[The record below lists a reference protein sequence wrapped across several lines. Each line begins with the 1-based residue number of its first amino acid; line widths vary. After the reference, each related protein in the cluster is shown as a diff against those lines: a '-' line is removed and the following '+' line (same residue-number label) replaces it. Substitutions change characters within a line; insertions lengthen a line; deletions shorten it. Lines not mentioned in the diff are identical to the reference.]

1 MRALRFDKNILWL
14 LLLGIMVYIPFNG
27 SVHLFDWDEIN
38 FAESAR
44 EMIET
49 GNYLDVQINYETF
62 WEKPPL
68 FFWMQT
74 VSMKIFGVNEFAAR
88 FPNAICGIF
97 TLLVLYL
104 IGRSLKNKLAGLVW
118 ALVYVASLLP
128 FFYFKSGII
137 DPWFNLFIFLGIWF
151 ALQYTQGY
159 HPLNTI
165 RAVLSALF
173 IGLAMLTKGPVAL
186 LIFALVSIIFIVI
199 KKFHVVVRWY
209 DVIVFII
216 VFSIVGGFWFILQIF
231 NGNSEII
238 QQFIEYQIR
247 LFKTQDAGHGG
258 FPFYHVVVLFVGVF
272 PASIFALREYYFRDR
287 GNIQLKHM
295 HTWMITLL
303 LVVLV
308 LFSIVNTKIVHYSS
322 LCYFPITYLA
332 AQRVYRLYQ
341 GINKI
346 KIFETILISFFSV
359 SLALLVFAFTSL
371 KFLKPSLIN
380 SGVIKDEFVLAN
392 LQAPVSWTGMEF
404 VSGLI
409 LIITLVF
416 ILILFNKHKPK
427 QGLIVFA
434 IGLVCFQLVAMK
446 TLLHRV
452 EEITQKTV
460 ISFYKSLPENDVYV
474 ETIGFK
480 SYAHLFYFNKPLP
493 KHGTNFSQHQLLWG
507 KIDKPAYFVSKITLK
522 DEILDK
528 HPQLKI
534 IDERNGFVFYL
545 RDIDD

>member
-1 MRALRFDKNILWL
+1 MGSIKIDRNILWL

-44 EMIET
+44 EMIVT

-68 FFWMQT
+68 FFWMQA
-74 VSMKIFGVNEFAAR
+74 VSMKIFGINEFAAR
-88 FPNAICGIF
+88 FPNAICGIIS
-97 TLLVLYL
+97 LIVLYL
-104 IGRSLKNKLAGLVW
+104 IGKSLKNKLAGLIW
-118 ALVYVASLLP
+118 ALVYVTSLLP

-151 ALQYTQGY
+151 ILQYTQGY

-186 LIFALVSIIFIVI
+186 LIFVLITIIFLII
-199 KKFHVVVRWY
+199 KKFHVVIRWY
-209 DVIVFII
+209 DVLIFIL
-216 VFSIVGGFWFILQIF
+216 VFSFVGGFWFLLQIF

-238 QQFIEYQIR
+238 QQFVEYQIR

-258 FPFYHVVVLFVGVF
+258 FPFYHVVVLFIGVF

-303 LVVLV
+303 LVVLI
-308 LFSIVNTKIVHYSS
+308 LFSIVETKIVHYSS

-332 AQRVYRLYQ
+332 AQRVYRLYT

-346 KIFETILISFFSV
+346 KIFEKVLISLFSI
-359 SLALLVFAFTSL
+359 SFALFVFAFA
-371 KFLKPSLIN
+371 FLRFIKPYLIN
-380 SGVIKDEFVLAN
+380 SGIVKDEFALAN
-392 LQAPVSWTGMEF
+392 LQAPVSWTGAEF
-404 VSGLI
+404 VSGF
-409 LIITLVF
+409 LIIIALIF
-416 ILILFNKHKPK
+416 ALILFRKHKPQK
-427 QGLIVFA
+427 ALLVFA
-434 IGLVCFQLVAMK
+434 TGLLCFHLIAMK
-446 TLLHRV
+446 TILPRV

-460 ISFYKSLPENDVYV
+460 INFYKSLPENDVYV

-480 SYAHLFYFNKPLP
+480 SYAHLYYFNKPMP
-493 KHGTNFSQHQLLWG
+493 ENGFSYSQKQLLWDD
-507 KIDKPAYFVSKITLK
+507 IDKPAYFVSKITMRE
-522 DEILDK
+522 EILDN
-528 HPQLKI
+528 HPQLQVV
-534 IDERNGFVFYL
+534 DERNGFVFYL
-545 RDIDD
+545 RNIEN